1 MILGI
6 GTDIIEV
13 ERVDRLHRLHGE
25 RFLRL
30 CFTDEEQAYAAARK
44 NVGQHLAARFAAK
57 EAVMKALGTGW
68 GRGVRWRDI
77 GVTRKPGEAPRVE
90 LAGGAAR
97 RARALGVTRVHLSIS
112 HLRGEALAF
121 AVADGEAPKPPRA
134 RKRARSRA

>member
-13 ERVDRLHRLHGE
+13 ERVERLHRLHGD

-30 CFTDEEQAYAAARK
+30 CFTDAEQAYAAARK
-44 NVGQHLAARFAAK
+44 NIGQHLAARFAAK

-77 GVTRKPGEAPRVE
+77 GVTRKPSEAPRVALSE
-90 LAGGAAR
+90 KAAR

-121 AVADGEAPKPPRA
+121 AVAEGEPRPRKRSRPRA
-134 RKRARSRA
+134 